1 MEYYSAIKRGE
12 VGMCATMWM
21 NSENMPSGNHHGHV
35 LCDPKAGSLPAP
47 VPVPAWEKGTWHLVH
62 FSKLLGN

>member
-21 NSENMPSGNHHGHV
+21 NSENIPSGKHQGHV
-35 LCDPKAGSLPAP
+35 LCDPRAGRFPAP
-47 VPVPAWEKGTWHLVH
+47 VRSPRGRTEPGIWYTSA
-62 FSKLLGN
+62 NC